1 MNLKEAFRYQNF
13 LDSTMRTA
21 TSKIS
26 STYRALKVTKKHL
39 KSKANPDAED
49 DVEEIVNE
57 DSYSNDELIELIKTL
72 VDEKKDVSEAIGK
85 AKAAADIDIDA
96 AIEANKFRQ
105 QAASAIRT
113 MLSVK
118 ESVTTEQ
125 GRDYKFNVE
134 GNQTPYYYEIEV
146 SKSEAFDRVGAKAT
160 MRTLID
166 DSDRVSTS
174 VDSILI
180 NTQIDF
186 KPRFDVNDS
195 FEDIVPSLV
204 EE

>member
-21 TSKIS
+21 TSQIS
-26 STYRALKVTKKHL
+26 LTYRALKVTKKHL
-39 KSKANPDAED
+39 KSKANPDAKD
-49 DVEEIVNE
+49 DVEEVVNE
-57 DSYSNDELIELIKTL
+57 DSYSNDELIELIKML